1 MENVY
6 YTRMGVWKFETWLE
20 INLLNLNVLKYHDVR
35 CCSRTGVDKM
45 NSKEMSEVET
55 IVNFQMRI
63 FRFIKPKKKLWSL
76 SLNKN
81 PRIYKFLSKD
91 FLLCSRKENKKFIII
106 VNVKYVDFFCYPNI
120 YFLFTWKI

>member
-1 MENVY
+1 M
-6 YTRMGVWKFETWLE
+6 
-20 INLLNLNVLKYHDVR
+20 NVLKYHDVR

-106 VNVKYVDFFCYPNI
+106 VNVKYVDFFLLTEYIFFVPMKN
-120 YFLFTWKI
+120 LRNQNN